1 MSGYLSISFRHHI
14 SNKNRTYSFHYQ
26 PDAMRNLI
34 FSLYFVLSILL
45 IVLTA
50 RFFAYGAG
58 NLFHL
63 LLLAAVLAFS
73 WGWFM
78 EKNIA

>member
-1 MSGYLSISFRHHI
+1 
-14 SNKNRTYSFHYQ
+14 
-26 PDAMRNLI
+26 MRNFI

-45 IVLTA
+45 IVLTT

-63 LLLAAVLAFS
+63 LLLAATLVFS